1 MRSRTASRATEQLE
15 SVGSGKT
22 RGRSSDAASWTT
34 ASATFPVSQL
44 NRAGHPVPGPT
55 SKAPKTRPT
64 PSQRDTRTAHNCKRQ
79 GRPPAQPQSRVPT
92 AQRVPHTFCR
102 PRLRLIQLAPR
113 AAPSTARTELRSC
126 PSEGANAIVAS
137 RATVA
142 EGLGRLLVPRP
153 AASGPRSPGTRWREA
168 RWCLTGRRDRSPKP
182 MNGSHE
188 EKRDEPQRV
197 VETVSQDWG
206 PQGAVVDPQHAP
218 HARVERHDDDAEES
232 LLGVAETEKHG

>member
-1 MRSRTASRATEQLE
+1 MYRPRHAGTDELLGTNRPAPSTPSPTRTRFI
-15 SVGSGKT
+15 SV
-22 RGRSSDAASWTT
+22 
-34 ASATFPVSQL
+34 
-44 NRAGHPVPGPT
+44 
-55 SKAPKTRPT
+55 KAPPICARGQPPGLPNRPHA
-64 PSQRDTRTAHNCKRQ
+64 QRDTRTAHNCKRQ

-102 PRLRLIQLAPR
+102 PQLRLIQLAPR